1 MHPSVSGSG
10 SSCKTVVLGFT
21 FWQKRDQLERLSER
35 RGRGEREVG
44 GGGEGLLL
52 RALFEPPR

>member
-1 MHPSVSGSG
+1 MKGG
-10 SSCKTVVLGFT
+10 
-21 FWQKRDQLERLSER
+21 DMERQR
-35 RGRGEREVG
+35 YIEREVG